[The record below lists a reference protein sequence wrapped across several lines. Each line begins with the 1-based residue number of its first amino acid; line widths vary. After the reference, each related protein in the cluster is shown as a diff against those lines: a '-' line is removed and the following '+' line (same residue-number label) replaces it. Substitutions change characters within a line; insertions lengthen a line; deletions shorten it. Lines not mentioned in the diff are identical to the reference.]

1 MIFVMQVLNMKNK
14 EKHECAICGE
24 EYEGYGN
31 STWGWWEFNGI
42 SEADNKGEHKRC
54 CDACNIKCVVPARL
68 YLSKVNH
75 A

>member
-1 MIFVMQVLNMKNK
+1 MIFVIQVLNMKNK
-14 EKHECAICGE
+14 ENHECATCGAV
-24 EYEGYGN
+24 YEGYGN
-31 STWGWWEFNGI
+31 STWVWWEFNGI

-54 CDACNIKCVVPARL
+54 CDECNIKCVVPARL

>member
-1 MIFVMQVLNMKNK
+1 MQVLNMKNK
-14 EKHECAICGE
+14 EKHECAICGA

-54 CDACNIKCVVPARL
+54 CDECNIKCVVPARL